1 MIYALFNEYAKLI
14 LAVSFVRLLGMY
26 GVVMKRILLALIAT
40 LPLVMLSANVAADSG
55 SSKKD
60 AAALKHEEASKKA
73 AKQATAKKN
82 LEAKKKAKELAK
94 KAKRE
99 EELAKKAKAEA
110 KKAAKEQAKREAK
123 RVAKQ
128 AKKDKKYAKKKKAH
142 SVPEIDAAGAALAL
156 GLLGGIAA
164 IRRERKKSQ
173 QK

>member
-1 MIYALFNEYAKLI
+1 
-14 LAVSFVRLLGMY
+14 
-26 GVVMKRILLALIAT
+26 MKRVLLALIAA
-40 LPLVMLSANVAADSG
+40 LPLVMLSANVVAGDGSGKNSAAP
-55 SSKKD
+55 
-60 AAALKHEEASKKA
+60 KHEEAAKKA
-73 AKQATAKKN
+73 AKQAAAKKN
-82 LEAKKKAKELAK
+82 VKAEKKAKALAKK

-164 IRRERKKSQ
+164 IRRERRKSK